1 MIFDGEGPFPIGR
14 VVKPHGVRGKIKIN
28 YFGEDFSQFHSYRE
42 VFIEDQMGRLQSYE
56 ILEATPQPPRLI
68 LQLKDIRTVEEARS
82 LVGKEIYIR
91 KECLPDL
98 PEDEYYW
105 METIGMEV
113 ETEDGKRIGKIKEI
127 FRTGAHDIYVVQGK
141 RGEIFLPAVE
151 GLIESIDREK
161 RIVRVTWM
169 EGLWEREDEV

>member
-1 MIFDGEGPFPIGR
+1 MEKDLFPIGR
-14 VVKPHGVRGKIKIN
+14 VTKPHGVQGKIKIG
-28 YFGEDFSQFHSYRE
+28 YFGVDFSQFRSYRE
-42 VFIEDQMGRLQSYE
+42 IFIEDQMGRLQSYE

-105 METIGMEV
+105 MEIIGMEV
-113 ETEDGKRIGKIKEI
+113 ETEEGKRIGRIKKI
-127 FRTGAHDIYVVQGK
+127 FPTGAHDIYVVQGE

-151 GLIESIDREK
+151 GVIESIDRKK
-161 RIVRVTWM
+161 RRVRVTWM
-169 EGLWEREDEV
+169 EGLWEKEDEI